1 MYENDCFCVASIFK
15 YRSVH
20 VPYESL
26 AHVTVFLLVFIYV
39 KNDKFF
45 IIKFLKILRL
55 TYKEEYAASF
65 VSFGVPFYTT
75 SELVSQR

>member
-45 IIKFLKILRL
+45 IIKFLK
-55 TYKEEYAASF
+55 YKEEYAASF